1 MLKAYLASDKAL
13 VALPESLAEGPDE
26 SFDLA
31 KAAWIDLLSPTVAE
45 IEQLRRLGIEVPTLE
60 DMEEI
65 EVSNRLYLEGDTAYM
80 TCVIPG
86 QAVAGGPAQG
96 AAGVTDGSGTPAQG
110 TTGAGAVG
118 GAQPV
123 SLPVTFILN
132 ASRLVTVRH
141 HEPRPF
147 VTFPHRAGQSSC
159 GAASPERIFVG
170 FVEEIAGR
178 MADLLEGVGR
188 ELDHVSGTL
197 LGNTEPL
204 AEEALRASLLAT
216 GRSAAQISRVRLCL
230 MTVERMLVFHIP
242 NIEKRS
248 EAGKLRATITATQL
262 DIHALHVHAE
272 FLEGRITLTVDATMG
287 MINLRQNVTVKI
299 LSVVAA
305 LFLPPTLIAS
315 TYGMNFRLMPELE
328 WSFGYPLAVGLMV
341 ASSVATFL
349 IFRWKKWL

>member
-1 MLKAYLASDKAL
+1 
-13 VALPESLAEGPDE
+13 
-26 SFDLA
+26 
-31 KAAWIDLLSPTVAE
+31 
-45 IEQLRRLGIEVPTLE
+45 
-60 DMEEI
+60 
-65 EVSNRLYLEGDTAYM
+65 
-80 TCVIPG
+80 
-86 QAVAGGPAQG
+86 
-96 AAGVTDGSGTPAQG
+96 
-110 TTGAGAVG
+110 
-118 GAQPV
+118 
-123 SLPVTFILN
+123 
-132 ASRLVTVRH
+132 
-141 HEPRPF
+141 
-147 VTFPHRAGQSSC
+147 
-159 GAASPERIFVG
+159 
-170 FVEEIAGR
+170 